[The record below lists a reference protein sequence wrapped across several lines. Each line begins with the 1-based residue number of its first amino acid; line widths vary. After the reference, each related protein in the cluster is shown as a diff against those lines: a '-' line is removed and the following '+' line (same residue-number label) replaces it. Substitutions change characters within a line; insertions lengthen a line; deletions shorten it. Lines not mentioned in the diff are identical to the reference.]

1 MEHQCKENEIMFAQ
15 SIDFVKQ
22 LTQMLNIVM
31 EVQIDKETNG
41 WGKEKILMVPNSVIA
56 ANVPYILL
64 FPGSLH

>member
-1 MEHQCKENEIMFAQ
+1 MFAQ

-41 WGKEKILMVPNSVIA
+41 WGKEKILMVPN
-56 ANVPYILL
+56 
-64 FPGSLH
+64 